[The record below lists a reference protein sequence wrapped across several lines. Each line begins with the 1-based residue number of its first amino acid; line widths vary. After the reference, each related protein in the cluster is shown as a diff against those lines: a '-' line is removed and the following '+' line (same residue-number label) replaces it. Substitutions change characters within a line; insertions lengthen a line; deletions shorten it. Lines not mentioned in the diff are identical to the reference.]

1 MSRDIVLDTFI
12 FKPIKKDIPVTKR
25 GILSLFPSIFDPLG
39 ILAPSVLETKLIIQ
53 DL

>member
-1 MSRDIVLDTFI
+1 MSRDTELDTFI

-25 GILSLFPSIFDPLG
+25 GILSLFSSIFDLLG
-39 ILAPSVLETKLIIQ
+39 ILTPSVLETELIIQ